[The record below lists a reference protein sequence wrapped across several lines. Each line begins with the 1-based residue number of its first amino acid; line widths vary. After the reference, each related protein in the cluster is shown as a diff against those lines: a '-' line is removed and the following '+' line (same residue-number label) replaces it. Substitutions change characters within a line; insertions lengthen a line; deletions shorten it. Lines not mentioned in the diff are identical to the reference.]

1 MAIYN
6 DCKIVID
13 LNKLVK
19 ARPCG
24 VDLAEEHVDNI
35 ANDLR
40 RRMTFDTLFEQVDR
54 AIWDYAEEC
63 NIDLNDSEECQS
75 FGFQIPKYGDIQP
88 QPGREAELVKREAEA
103 KKRKKEFEKNFEMID
118 LESPSWTIQVPKRK
132 TNDSKRKSKKE

>member
-19 ARPCG
+19 TRPCG
-24 VDLAEEHVDNI
+24 VDLDNQHVDNI

-40 RRMTFDTLFEQVDR
+40 RRMTFDTLFSQVDQ

-63 NIDLNDSEECQS
+63 NIDLSDSEECQS
-75 FGFQIPKYGDIQP
+75 FGFQIPQYGDTQP
-88 QPGREAELVKREAEA
+88 KPGREDELTKREAEA
-103 KKRKKEFEKNFEMID
+103 KKRKKEFEKNFEMVD
-118 LESPSWTIQVPKRK
+118 LEGGSWTIQVPRRK
-132 TNDSKRKSKKE
+132 TK

>member
-24 VDLAEEHVDNI
+24 IDLADEHVDNI

-40 RRMTFDTLFEQVDR
+40 KRMTFDSLFSQVDK

-63 NIDLNDSEECQS
+63 NIDLSDSEECQS
-75 FGFQIPKYGDIQP
+75 FGFQIPEYGDTQP
-88 QPGREAELVKREAEA
+88 KPGREAELTIREADA
-103 KKRKKEFEKNFEMID
+103 KKRKKEFEKNFEMVD
-118 LESPSWTIQVPKRK
+118 LEGGSWTIQVPRGKI
-132 TNDSKRKSKKE
+132 NSKK

>member
-24 VDLAEEHVDNI
+24 IDLADEHVDNI

-40 RRMTFDTLFEQVDR
+40 KRMTFDSLFGQVDT
-54 AIWDYAEEC
+54 AIWEYAEEC
-63 NIDLNDSEECQS
+63 NIDLSDSEECQS
-75 FGFQIPKYGDIQP
+75 FGFQITEYGDTQP
-88 QPGREAELVKREAEA
+88 KPGREAELVRRE
-103 KKRKKEFEKNFEMID
+103 KEQKAREKYVKENFEMVD
-118 LESPSWTIQVPKRK
+118 LEGHGWTIQVPRRK
-132 TNDSKRKSKKE
+132 DNK

>member
-6 DCKIVID
+6 ECKVVIN
-13 LNKLVK
+13 LNELVK

-40 RRMTFDTLFEQVDR
+40 KRMTFDSLFGQVDK

-63 NIDLNDSEECQS
+63 NIDLADSEECRE
-75 FGFQIPKYGDIQP
+75 FGFTIPQYGDTQP
-88 QPGREAELVKREAEA
+88 KPGREAELTRIEKN
-103 KKRKKEFEKNFEMID
+103 KKEFEMVD
-118 LESPSWTIQVPKRK
+118 LEGYSWTIKVPRRK
-132 TNDSKRKSKKE
+132 TK

>member
-1 MAIYN
+1 MCIYN

-24 VDLAEEHVDNI
+24 VDLADAHVDNI

-40 RRMTFDTLFEQVDR
+40 KRMTFDTLFSQVDR

-63 NIDLNDSEECQS
+63 DIDLSDDEECRE
-75 FGFQIPKYGDIQP
+75 FGFTIPKYGDIEP
-88 QPGREAELVKREAEA
+88 KPGREAELVKRE
-103 KKRKKEFEKNFEMID
+103 KEQKAREKYVEENFDMVD
-118 LESPSWTIQVPKRK
+118 LEGGSGIIQVPRRK
-132 TNDSKRKSKKE
+132 NK

>member
-19 ARPCG
+19 TRPCG
-24 VDLAEEHVDNI
+24 VDLDDQHVDNI

-40 RRMTFDTLFEQVDR
+40 RRMTFDTLFSQVDQ

-63 NIDLNDSEECQS
+63 NIDLSDSEECQS
-75 FGFQIPKYGDIQP
+75 FGFQIPEYGDTQP
-88 QPGREAELVKREAEA
+88 KPGREDELTKRESEA
-103 KKRKKEFEKNFEMID
+103 KKRKKEFEKNFEMVD
-118 LESPSWTIQVPKRK
+118 LEGGSWTIQVPRMK
-132 TNDSKRKSKKE
+132 TK

>member
-19 ARPCG
+19 TRPCG
-24 VDLAEEHVDNI
+24 VDLDDQHVDNI

-40 RRMTFDTLFEQVDR
+40 RRMTFDTLFSQVDQ

-63 NIDLNDSEECQS
+63 NIDLSDSEECQS
-75 FGFQIPKYGDIQP
+75 FGFQIPQYGDIQP
-88 QPGREAELVKREAEA
+88 KPGREAELTKREAEA
-103 KKRKKEFEKNFEMID
+103 KKRKKEFEKNFEMVD
-118 LESPSWTIQVPKRK
+118 LEGGSWTIQVPRRK
-132 TNDSKRKSKKE
+132 TK

>member
-13 LNKLVK
+13 LNKLVR

-24 VDLAEEHVDNI
+24 VDLDDQHVDNI

-40 RRMTFDTLFEQVDR
+40 RRMTYDTLFSQVDQ

-63 NIDLNDSEECQS
+63 NIDLSDSEECQS
-75 FGFQIPKYGDIQP
+75 FGFQIPQYGDTQP
-88 QPGREAELVKREAEA
+88 KPGREDELTKRESEA
-103 KKRKKEFEKNFEMID
+103 KKRKKEFEKNFEMVD
-118 LESPSWTIQVPKRK
+118 LEGGSWTIQVPRRK
-132 TNDSKRKSKKE
+132 TK

>member
-1 MAIYN
+1 MCIYN

-24 VDLAEEHVDNI
+24 VDLADEHVDNI

-40 RRMTFDTLFEQVDR
+40 RRMTFDSLFGQVDH

-63 NIDLNDSEECQS
+63 GIDLADSEECKE
-75 FGFQIPKYGDIQP
+75 FGFQIPQYGDTQP
-88 QPGREAELVKREAEA
+88 KPGREAELNRIEKEA
-103 KKRKKEFEKNFEMID
+103 KERKKYFEENFEMVD
-118 LESPSWTIQVPKRK
+118 LDGGSWTIQVPRRK
-132 TNDSKRKSKKE
+132 QKNK

>member
-19 ARPCG
+19 TRPCG
-24 VDLAEEHVDNI
+24 VDLDDQHVDNI

-40 RRMTFDTLFEQVDR
+40 RRMTYDTLFSQVDQ

-63 NIDLNDSEECQS
+63 NIDLSDSEECQS
-75 FGFQIPKYGDIQP
+75 FGFQIPEYGDTQP
-88 QPGREAELVKREAEA
+88 KPGREDELTKREAEA
-103 KKRKKEFEKNFEMID
+103 KKRKKEFEKNFEMVD
-118 LESPSWTIQVPKRK
+118 LEGGSWTIQVPRRK
-132 TNDSKRKSKKE
+132 TK